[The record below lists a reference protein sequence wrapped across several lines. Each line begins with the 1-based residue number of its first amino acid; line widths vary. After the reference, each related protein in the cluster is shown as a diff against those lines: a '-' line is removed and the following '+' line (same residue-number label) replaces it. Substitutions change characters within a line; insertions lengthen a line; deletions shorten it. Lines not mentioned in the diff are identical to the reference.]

1 MLAVTADHIPTGPQ
15 WAHEVKWDGM
25 RLLADIHGGHLEL
38 TSRAGNDATPSFP
51 ELAGLAD
58 TYDDLLLD
66 GEVVA
71 LEQGR
76 PSFAALAERM
86 HVLDR
91 RRAER
96 LAAAR
101 PVTFMI
107 FDLLRLFGTDLTAR
121 PWSERRTLL
130 ESLDLSGPAWRVP
143 PVYDDGHQLFGATR
157 EQGLEGVV
165 SKKRSSPYAVGR
177 RSADW
182 LKSPHLTTYSAV
194 VGGWRPE
201 KTNDAGRLGAVL
213 LGMPAPGGGWRFVG
227 RMGSGLAGKAA
238 VPLMEAL
245 RPLTIGESPFVDT
258 VPALDARGATWVR
271 PEVVVEARALELTD
285 AGRLRQPAYLGMRT
299 DLTPADLQADAQAD
313 AEAARRL
320 R

>member
-25 RLLADIHGGHLEL
+25 RLLADIHEGHLDL

-71 LEQGR
+71 LEHGR
-76 PSFAALAERM
+76 PSFTALAERM
-86 HVLDR
+86 HVKDR

-107 FDLLRLFGTDLTAR
+107 FDLLRLFGTDLTAQ
-121 PWSERRTLL
+121 PWSERRKLL
-130 ESLDLSGPAWRVP
+130 ESLDLSGPSWQVP
-143 PVYDDGHQLFGATR
+143 PVYYDGQELFDATR
-157 EQGLEGVV
+157 EQGLEGIV
-165 SKKRSSPYAVGR
+165 SKKRHSPYAVGR

-182 LKSPHLTTYSAV
+182 LKSPHHTTYSAV

-213 LGMPAPGGGWRFVG
+213 LGMPAREGGWRFVG

-238 VPLMEAL
+238 VTLMEAL
-245 RPLTIGESPFVDT
+245 RPLTISASPFVDI
-258 VPALDARGATWVR
+258 VPAIDARGATWVE
-271 PEVVVEARALELTD
+271 PKIVVEVRALELTT
-285 AGRLRQPAYLGMRT
+285 AGRLRQPAYLGIRT
-299 DLTPADLQADAQAD
+299 DLTPTDLQQDL
-313 AEAARRL
+313 EVNP
-320 R
+320 

>member
-1 MLAVTADHIPTGPQ
+1 MLAVTADQLPTGPQ

-25 RLLADIHGGHLEL
+25 RLLADIHGGRLEL

-58 TYDDLLLD
+58 AYDDLLLD

-76 PSFAALAERM
+76 PSFKALAERM
-86 HVLDR
+86 HVMDR

-96 LAAAR
+96 LAGSR

-107 FDLLRLFGTDLTAR
+107 FDLLRLFGTDLTAQ
-121 PWSERRTLL
+121 PWSERRKLL
-130 ESLDLSGPAWRVP
+130 ESLDLSGLAWQVP
-143 PVYDDGHQLFGATR
+143 PVYDDGEQLFRATL
-157 EQGLEGVV
+157 EQGLEGIV
-165 SKKRSSPYAVGR
+165 SKKRTSPYAVGR

-182 LKSPHLTTYSAV
+182 LKSPHRTTYSAV

-213 LGMPAPGGGWRFVG
+213 LGMPALGGGWRFVG

-238 VPLMEAL
+238 VSLMEEL
-245 RPLTIGESPFVDT
+245 RSLTIDSSPFVDT
-258 VPALDARGATWVR
+258 VPTIDARGATWVE
-271 PEVVVEARALELTD
+271 PKIVVEVRALELT
-285 AGRLRQPAYLGMRT
+285 AGGRLRQPAYLGMRS
-299 DLTPADLQADAQAD
+299 DLTPADLQADLQAD
-313 AEAARRL
+313 PR
-320 R
+320 